1 MGYVDIH
8 FFEDIYNICMGYLVG
23 FYARLFLFGIDG

>member
-1 MGYVDIH
+1 MGHVDIH

-23 FYARLFLFGIDG
+23 FYARLFFFGIDG